1 MDLSKYV
8 CLLSSTILFSFSICI
23 SSAKADSPLT
33 STDLTPGYEN
43 LAIVRQLQVNKTM
56 NQDVV
61 DFLLSGASLDQKAAV
76 INALGWNIEGQNNG
90 ELFLQGLLR
99 KKRMKS
105 IQQLQLKDL
114 TAEDKF
120 VLGYLLAMDDYF
132 NLSPLDVKSRQGVLT
147 ATPLELLSQSAFA
160 LPDDFTVHF
169 VKSLVEAQLN
179 LSNSWCSIYLAPT
192 EVLRLFPEN
201 RRNLNPQAVSKAM
214 EYMNLYR
221 DNCFGF
227 D

>member
-43 LAIVRQLQVNKTM
+43 LAIVRQLQINKTM

-132 NLSPLDVKSRQGVLT
+132 NLSPLDAKSRQGVLT

>member
-1 MDLSKYV
+1 MNLSKYI
-8 CLLSSTILFSFSICI
+8 CLLSSTILLSFSIHI
-23 SSAKADSPLT
+23 PSAKADSPLT

-132 NLSPLDVKSRQGVLT
+132 NLSPLDAKSRQGVLT

-179 LSNSWCSIYLAPT
+179 FSNSWCSIYLAPT

-221 DNCFGF
+221 DNCFGY